1 MGKMKRFNKATH
13 QKIRSYVYALID
25 PRDNRIFYIGK
36 GTGDRIFQ
44 HEKDALA
51 DKDTVNPEKNAL
63 IREIHKEGKD
73 VIKLIIRWNL
83 INDEAFLLESIL
95 IDLLSHPLFEGKI
108 QMLNVIDGHDSAFNV
123 QTPEEIE
130 SLFST
135 GDIDISNL
143 DDKIIAIT
151 VTESIKGDGLYERVR
166 GNWNLSKERAEKAEL
181 VLAVYDGKVIGV
193 FKPYTWNYMAPD
205 EGKEHLKRNWLQFTG
220 QEVTDP
226 EILEKYLGKKLPS
239 KSKGNANPIQ
249 YLF

>member
-1 MGKMKRFNKATH
+1 MNRFNEEHH

-36 GTGDRIFQ
+36 GTGNRIFQ

-51 DKDTVNPEKNAL
+51 DKDTVNPEKNTL
-63 IREIHKEGKD
+63 IREIHKEGKV

-83 INDEAFLLESIL
+83 SNDEAFLLESVL
-95 IDLLSHPLFEGKI
+95 IDLLSHPLFEGRI

-135 GDIDISNL
+135 GNIDISNL

-151 VTESIKGDGLYERVR
+151 VTESIKGDALYERVR

-181 VLAVYDGKVIGV
+181 VFAVYDGKVIGV
-193 FKPYTWNYMAPD
+193 FKPYTSKYMPPD
-205 EGKEHLKRNWLQFTG
+205 ESKEHLKRNWLQFTG
-220 QEVTDP
+220 QEITDP